1 MGRKC
6 DQLDT
11 DKRYVIFQLHEAV
24 NPVERSAA
32 WTPRRSVS
40 VSAWWLFLRVE
51 NEESVRFCG
60 YEVFFWGD
68 RAGISAQG
76 RYAGA
81 GLRSSRTNRRML

>member
-1 MGRKC
+1 MLWIFYASHYSGCKIHIPSATAVGFGVAMGRKY

-40 VSAWWLFLRVE
+40 VSAWWLFFP
-51 NEESVRFCG
+51 S
-60 YEVFFWGD
+60 
-68 RAGISAQG
+68 
-76 RYAGA
+76 
-81 GLRSSRTNRRML
+81 